1 MDAVQIQATGTGRDK
16 GRERKDSPALAF
28 RKSRFICSVS
38 VAPVGKI
45 IFSAVLKPTQLLP

>member
-38 VAPVGKI
+38 VAPVGKT